1 MFILLS
7 FYVTIIIII
16 IIIEKT
22 DTIHN
27 ILTNQIDTIH
37 YSYHH

>member
-27 ILTNQIDTIH
+27 ILTN
-37 YSYHH
+37 